1 MLWPILAAKRQ
12 RCRSAPAQM
21 SNYEAVIDSL
31 LKGEEA
37 EVGEAA
43 PAGVSEENTCRV
55 VVSDTEGN
63 AVEGAMVQFCSD
75 EACTLGKTDAQ
86 GVAAFEV
93 EEGTTYTVHIL
104 KAPEGYEKN
113 EEEFT
118 VEDVSNPV
126 SITLRKAA

>member
-1 MLWPILAAKRQ
+1 
-12 RCRSAPAQM
+12 
-21 SNYEAVIDSL
+21 
-31 LKGEEA
+31 
-37 EVGEAA
+37 
-43 PAGVSEENTCRV
+43 
-55 VVSDTEGN
+55 
-63 AVEGAMVQFCSD
+63 MVQFCSD

-126 SITLRKAA
+126 SFVLRKAA